1 MHIQGVGV
9 DIFGNLSQDVL
20 PTLYEVPITLGLTNK
35 AFMEVKQEEWHYQNG
50 NEKQGIKVED
60 CDSWE
65 NKTRVASDC
74 SRICLP
80 IILQQIYEENINQP
94 KCHNGSDHLC
104 MIKFFGNTVKT
115 IFTLPSNY

>member
-60 CDSWE
+60 CVSRE
-65 NKTRVASDC
+65 NKTRMASDC
-74 SRICLP
+74 SRTCLP
-80 IILQQIYEENINQP
+80 INAQYLYEENINRP
-94 KCHNGSDHLC
+94 KCQNGSDHVC
-104 MIKFFGNTVKT
+104 MMNHLTNQVKT
-115 IFTLPSNY
+115 IGKLTIPE

>member
-1 MHIQGVGV
+1 MRIQGVGV
-9 DIFGNLSQDVL
+9 DTFGNFSQDVL
-20 PTLYEVPITLGLTNK
+20 PTFYNVPITFGSINL

-80 IILQQIYEENINQP
+80 INAQSLYEENINRA
-94 KCHNGSDHLC
+94 KCQNGSDHMC
-104 MIKFFGNTVKT
+104 MMKHLTSQVKT
-115 IFTLPSNY
+115 IGKLTIPE